1 MVKEQVSGLTQD
13 LVSRYGSD
21 KDQEQDKTCVRSKDQ
36 VQRCVWPKDQVQYM
50 GLTEGSGARQDMDLI

>member
-21 KDQEQDKTCVRSKDQ
+21 KDQEQD
-36 VQRCVWPKDQVQYM
+36 M
-50 GLTEGSGARQDMDLI
+50 GLTQGLVSNHGSDKDQEQDKTWV